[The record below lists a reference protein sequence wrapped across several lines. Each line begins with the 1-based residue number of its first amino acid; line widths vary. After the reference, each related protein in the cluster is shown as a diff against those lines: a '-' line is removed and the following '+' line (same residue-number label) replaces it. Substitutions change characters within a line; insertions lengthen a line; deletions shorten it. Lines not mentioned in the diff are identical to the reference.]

1 MSGPTLE
8 ACGTS
13 ATLTSDQHTRSDAS
27 TRRGNGGTLDVGLHR
42 SRTNADRRIG
52 VAGARLPNAREA
64 RSFNCRHVSAVD
76 RRATKGAH
84 RA

>member
-27 TRRGNGGTLDVGLHR
+27 TRRGNGGGFRR
-42 SRTNADRRIG
+42 STQQC
-52 VAGARLPNAREA
+52 LPAYQP
-64 RSFNCRHVSAVD
+64 
-76 RRATKGAH
+76 
-84 RA
+84 